1 MTVDL
6 SLQVVPQIAL
16 SLFPVFIFLAGLV
29 VLDSFKLVKLRA
41 IIIAISIGGLSALAS
56 LAINTALVDA
66 LPMPG
71 RLYPRYVAPVVEET
85 LKALFMIYLMRTKKV
100 GFMVDAALFG
110 FAVGAGFAL
119 VENIIYL
126 RSMPHANLFVWVIRG
141 FGTAVMHGGT
151 TAIFA
156 VLSKNRSDLKSS
168 EHLSIFLPG
177 LLVAMVIHSFFNHF
191 FLPPE
196 FMTIVVLIIL
206 PAVLLLVFKQSE
218 QSTREWLGVGL
229 DTDVELLSLITSGG
243 VSTAKIGTYLKS
255 LESRFRGE
263 VLADML
269 CYLRVHL
276 ELSVKAK
283 ALLLMRSAGFHPP
296 PDPEVTGQLNELQFL
311 EKSIGQTGKLLMH
324 PFIRLTNRDLW
335 QLHMLAQ
342 K

>member
-1 MTVDL
+1 MNAFF
-6 SLQVVPQIAL
+6 QVLPQIIL
-16 SLFPVFIFLAGLV
+16 SLFPVFVFLAGLV
-29 VLDSFKLVKLRA
+29 VLDSFKLVKSRT
-41 IIIAISIGGLSALAS
+41 IVFVIVVGGLTALAS
-56 LAINTALVDA
+56 LVVNTTLINA
-66 LPMPG
+66 LPIEIK
-71 RLYPRYVAPVVEET
+71 LYSRYVAPVVEET
-85 LKALFMIYLMRTKKV
+85 IKALFLVYLIRTKKV

-110 FAVGAGFAL
+110 FAVGAGFAF
-119 VENIIYL
+119 VENIVYL
-126 RSMPHANLFVWVIRG
+126 RSMPHASLFVWTVRG

-151 TAIFA
+151 AAIFA

-206 PAVLLLVFKQSE
+206 PAVLILVFRQSE

-229 DTDVELLSLITSGG
+229 DTDVELLGLITNGG
-243 VSTAKIGTYLKS
+243 VSTTKIGTYLKS
-255 LESRFRGE
+255 LETRFRGE

-269 CYLRVHL
+269 CYLRIHL

-283 ALLLMRSAGFHPP
+283 ALLLMRSVGFDPP
-296 PDPEVTGQLNELQFL
+296 PDPEVGAQLKELQFL

-324 PFIRLTNRDLW
+324 PFLRLTSRDLW

>member
-1 MTVDL
+1 M
-6 SLQVVPQIAL
+6 QIIPQIAL
-16 SLFPVFIFLAGLV
+16 SLVPVFLFLAGLV

-41 IIIAISIGGLSALAS
+41 ILITIAVGGVSALAS
-56 LAINTALVDA
+56 LIANTLLMDAIPLEA
-66 LPMPG
+66 
-71 RLYPRYVAPVVEET
+71 RLFPRYVAPVVEEV
-85 LKALFMIYLMRTKKV
+85 LKAAYMVYLIRSKKV

-110 FAVGAGFAL
+110 FALGAGFAF
-119 VENIIYL
+119 VENIVYL
-126 RSMPHANLFVWVIRG
+126 RSLPSATLFVWAIRG

-156 VLSKNRSDLKSS
+156 VISKNRADITSS
-168 EHLSIFLPG
+168 EAISIFLPG
-177 LLVAMVIHSFFNHF
+177 LLTAMVIHSFFNHF

-196 FMTIVVLIIL
+196 FQTMVYLIIL

-229 DTDVELLSLITSGG
+229 DTDVELLSLITKGG
-243 VSTAKIGTYLKS
+243 VTSTKIGVYFQS

-263 VLADML
+263 VLVDML

-283 ALLLMRSAGFHPP
+283 ALLLMRSTGFDPP
-296 PDPEVTGQLNELQFL
+296 PDAEVEAQLKELSFL
-311 EKSIGQTGKLLMH
+311 DKSIGQTGKLLLK
-324 PFIRLTNRDLW
+324 PFLRHTSRDLW

>member
-1 MTVDL
+1 MLEIIPQIIL
-6 SLQVVPQIAL
+6 SL
-16 SLFPVFIFLAGLV
+16 SPVLLFLAGLLF
-29 VLDSFKLVKLRA
+29 LDSFKLVKFRA
-41 IIIAISIGGLSALAS
+41 ILIAIGVGGLSAIAS
-56 LAINTALVDA
+56 LMVNTALVDA
-66 LPMPG
+66 LPLDG
-71 RLYPRYVAPVVEET
+71 RYYPRYIAPVVEES
-85 LKALFMIYLMRTKKV
+85 LKAVFLVYLIRTKKV

-110 FAVGAGFAL
+110 FAIGAGFAL
-119 VENIIYL
+119 VENIVYL
-126 RSMPHANLFVWVIRG
+126 RSMPHASLFVWAIRG

-156 VLSKNRSDLKSS
+156 VLAKNRSDVKSS
-168 EHLSIFLPG
+168 EALHVFLPG
-177 LLVAMVIHSFFNHF
+177 LLVAMVVHSFFNHF

-196 FMTIVVLIIL
+196 FMTIVILIIL

-229 DTDVELLSLITSGG
+229 DTDVELLRLITEGG
-243 VSTAKIGTYLKS
+243 VSNTKIGTYLRS

-283 ALLLMRSAGFHPP
+283 ALLLMRSVGFDPP
-296 PDPEVTGQLNELQFL
+296 PDPEVEAQLNELRYL
-311 EKSIGQTGKLLMH
+311 ERSIGQTGKLLMK
-324 PFIRLTNRDLW
+324 PFVRLTSRDLW
-335 QLHMLAQ
+335 QLHMLTQ

>member
-1 MTVDL
+1 MLEIIPQIIL
-6 SLQVVPQIAL
+6 SL
-16 SLFPVFIFLAGLV
+16 SPVLLFLAGLLF
-29 VLDSFKLVKLRA
+29 LDSFKLVKFRA
-41 IIIAISIGGLSALAS
+41 ILIAIGVGGLSAIAS
-56 LAINTALVDA
+56 LMVNTALVDA
-66 LPMPG
+66 LPLDG
-71 RLYPRYVAPVVEET
+71 RYYPRYIAPVVEES
-85 LKALFMIYLMRTKKV
+85 LKAVFLVYLIRTKKV

-110 FAVGAGFAL
+110 FAIGAGFAL
-119 VENIIYL
+119 VENIVYL
-126 RSMPHANLFVWVIRG
+126 RSMPHASLFVWAIRG

-156 VLSKNRSDLKSS
+156 VLAKNRSDVKSS
-168 EHLSIFLPG
+168 EALHVFLPG
-177 LLVAMVIHSFFNHF
+177 LLVAMVVHSFFNHF

-196 FMTIVVLIIL
+196 FMTIVILIIL

-229 DTDVELLSLITSGG
+229 DTDVELLRLITEGG
-243 VSTAKIGTYLKS
+243 VSNTKIGTYLRS

-283 ALLLMRSAGFHPP
+283 ALLLMRSAGFDPP
-296 PDPEVTGQLNELQFL
+296 PDPEVEAQLNELRYL
-311 EKSIGQTGKLLMH
+311 ERSIGQTGKLLMK
-324 PFIRLTNRDLW
+324 PFVRLTSRDLW
-335 QLHMLAQ
+335 QLHMLTQ

>member
-1 MTVDL
+1 M
-6 SLQVVPQIAL
+6 QIIPQIAL
-16 SLFPVFIFLAGLV
+16 SLVPVFLFLAGLV

-41 IIIAISIGGLSALAS
+41 ILITIAVGGVSALAS
-56 LAINTALVDA
+56 LAVNTLLMDA
-66 LPMPG
+66 TPLEAG
-71 RLYPRYVAPVVEET
+71 VFPRYVAPVVEEV
-85 LKALFMIYLMRTKKV
+85 LKAAYMVYLIRSKRV

-110 FAVGAGFAL
+110 FALGAGFAF
-119 VENIIYL
+119 VENIVYL
-126 RSMPHANLFVWVIRG
+126 RSLPSATLFVWAIRG

-156 VLSKNRSDLKSS
+156 VISKNSADITSS
-168 EHLSIFLPG
+168 ETLSIFLPG
-177 LLVAMVIHSFFNHF
+177 LLTAMVIHSFFNHF

-196 FMTIVVLIIL
+196 FQTIVYLIIL

-229 DTDVELLSLITSGG
+229 DTDVELLSLITKGG
-243 VSTAKIGTYLKS
+243 VTSTKIGVYFQS

-263 VLADML
+263 VLVDML

-283 ALLLMRSAGFHPP
+283 ALLLMRSTGFDPP
-296 PDPEVTGQLNELQFL
+296 PDAEVEAQLKELSFL
-311 EKSIGQTGKLLMH
+311 DKSIGQTGKLLLK
-324 PFIRLTNRDLW
+324 PFLRHTSRDLW

>member
-1 MTVDL
+1 M
-6 SLQVVPQIAL
+6 QIIPQIAL
-16 SLFPVFIFLAGLV
+16 SLVPVFLFLAGLV

-41 IIIAISIGGLSALAS
+41 ILITIAVGGVSALAS
-56 LAINTALVDA
+56 LTANTLLMDAIPLEAGLF
-66 LPMPG
+66 
-71 RLYPRYVAPVVEET
+71 PRYVAPVVEEV
-85 LKALFMIYLMRTKKV
+85 LKAAYMVYLIRSKKV

-110 FAVGAGFAL
+110 FALGAGFAL
-119 VENIIYL
+119 VENIVYL
-126 RSMPHANLFVWVIRG
+126 RSLPSATLFVWAIRG

-156 VLSKNRSDLKSS
+156 VISKNRADITSS
-168 EHLSIFLPG
+168 EAISIFLPG
-177 LLVAMVIHSFFNHF
+177 LLTAMVIHSFFNHF

-196 FMTIVVLIIL
+196 FQTIVYLIIL

-229 DTDVELLSLITSGG
+229 DTDVELLSLITKGG
-243 VSTAKIGTYLKS
+243 VTSTKIGVYFQS

-263 VLADML
+263 VLVDML

-283 ALLLMRSAGFHPP
+283 ALLLMRSTGFDPP
-296 PDPEVTGQLNELQFL
+296 PDAEVEAQLKELSFL
-311 EKSIGQTGKLLMH
+311 DKSIGQTGKLLLK
-324 PFIRLTNRDLW
+324 PFLRHTSRDLW

>member
-1 MTVDL
+1 M
-6 SLQVVPQIAL
+6 QIIPQIAL
-16 SLFPVFIFLAGLV
+16 SLVPVFLFLAGLV

-41 IIIAISIGGLSALAS
+41 ILITIAVGGVSALAS
-56 LAINTALVDA
+56 LAVNTLLMDA
-66 LPMPG
+66 TPLEAG
-71 RLYPRYVAPVVEET
+71 VFPRYVAPVVEEV
-85 LKALFMIYLMRTKKV
+85 LKAAYMVYLIRSKRV

-110 FAVGAGFAL
+110 FALGAGFAF
-119 VENIIYL
+119 VENIVYL
-126 RSMPHANLFVWVIRG
+126 RSLPSATLFVWAIRG

-156 VLSKNRSDLKSS
+156 VISKNRADITSS
-168 EHLSIFLPG
+168 ETLSIFLPG
-177 LLVAMVIHSFFNHF
+177 LLTAMVIHSFFNHF

-196 FMTIVVLIIL
+196 FQTIIYLIIL

-229 DTDVELLSLITSGG
+229 DTDVELLSLITKGG
-243 VSTAKIGTYLKS
+243 VTSTKIGVYFQS

-263 VLADML
+263 VLVDML

-283 ALLLMRSAGFHPP
+283 ALLLMRSTGFDPP
-296 PDPEVTGQLNELQFL
+296 PDAEVEAQLKELSFL
-311 EKSIGQTGKLLMH
+311 DKSIGQTGKLLLK
-324 PFIRLTNRDLW
+324 PFLRHTSRDLW